1 MWAFR
6 GRGGI
11 PAATHAP
18 LRLSTASTPW
28 SPHSAR
34 AHATSRSVTN
44 AHTHSAAPASSSR
57 ACSSTSRSSSADQHA
72 GRAEGQNQPGRHPPL
87 DAAPHEG
94 AQARCVDPD
103 REPRHRGGQLQ
114 KEQQPTPEAHADE
127 RDDEGREATA
137 LIEDAGQA
145 PQEDRLTTMSTTT
158 SFSCRPCMA
167 WLHSTTPSRTASASS
182 RCVSTSPTSTHALV
196 LGAAVGV
203 HVQPQHALAAQ
214 LAGGPRPQ
222 PLAPTT
228 GAGLPSRRHE
238 YWTLRLSRAHPETG
252 VAM

>member
-72 GRAEGQNQPGRHPPL
+72 GRAEGQNQPGRHPPR

-114 KEQQPTPEAHADE
+114 EEQQPTPEAHADE

-145 PQEDRLTTMSTTT
+145 PQEDRLTTISTTT
-158 SFSCRPCMA
+158 SFSCKAVHGLAPLDDALAHGFGELALRVHLADEHPCPRPG
-167 WLHSTTPSRTASASS
+167 SS
-182 RCVSTSPTSTHALV
+182 RWRARAAAARARSTARRWST
-196 LGAAVGV
+196 AA
-203 HVQPQHALAAQ
+203 AA
-214 LAGGPRPQ
+214 RPHHWGW
-222 PLAPTT
+222 AAFAT
-228 GAGLPSRRHE
+228 A
-238 YWTLRLSRAHPETG
+238 
-252 VAM
+252 